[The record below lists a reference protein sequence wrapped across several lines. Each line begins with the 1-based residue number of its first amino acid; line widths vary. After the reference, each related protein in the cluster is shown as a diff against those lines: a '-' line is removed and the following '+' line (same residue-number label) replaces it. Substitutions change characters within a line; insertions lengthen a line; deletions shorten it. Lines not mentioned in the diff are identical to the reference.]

1 MTLPAPLAPLANIR
15 QWVTYR
21 LMPNDKGKTDKLP
34 CNWQTGE
41 ISSAH
46 EPGNWT
52 TYDQA
57 MSMAMLADRGH
68 GSGAG
73 FVLSP
78 GDNFWFVDI
87 DNCLT
92 AERKWS
98 SLALE
103 LCSRLAGAAIEVS
116 QSGKGLHI
124 IGTGAVPHHRC
135 KNIPLGL
142 ELYTERRFIA
152 ITGTS
157 ARGDVSADLS
167 GPMAS
172 VVGEYF
178 TPKADSG
185 SGPLEDWTSEPCEGW
200 IGSVDDDALIRR
212 ARKATGKASVAAAL
226 RPGSAESVT
235 FDDLWTGNVEALAR
249 QWPADASSNNPYDAS
264 SADMSLAMRL
274 AFWTGRDCERI
285 ERLMRMSGIMRDKY
299 ERRDY
304 IERTIMLAAGGVTD
318 VCKDKPRDAPPTPV
332 GPPIEVRAPDG
343 TLRTLQANDDK
354 SSLLNVEAHLSLA
367 GRTVAYDEFADQMLL
382 DGQPLND
389 NDELLARADLAE
401 TYFIKFSKETFADGL
416 RAAAL
421 RNRRHPLREWLDA
434 TEPTWDGVSRIDSWL
449 TTYLGVEDN
458 EYTRAVGAIFL
469 TAAVRRAR
477 KPGCKFDEL
486 LVLEGPQG
494 IGKSSAVA
502 ALCPTPEW
510 FSEDFNV
517 SMDSKQLLEI
527 TLGKWIVEAP
537 ELSKLKSAEFEQVK
551 HLLSRR
557 VDSARLAYA
566 RSRTDRGRQWVGFA
580 TVNGDRYLGDPTG
593 NRRFW
598 PVRCGTVRDD
608 LIERDRGQLWA
619 EAAVRETSGAS
630 IRLPEALWALAAVE
644 QAERVVVDE
653 LMEELAPALDSF
665 ESGLIATADLWQ
677 FLMIPLDRRSS
688 AGHKIGPVMKRLG
701 WERRQIRLEGVR
713 TYVYIKGQEAPRIF
727 YDPTA
732 RKFMTG
738 RPGLH
743 VVAN

>member
-57 MSMAMLADRGH
+57 MSMAVLADRGH
-68 GSGAG
+68 GHGAG

-78 GDNFWFVDI
+78 GDDFWFVDI

-98 SLALE
+98 PLALE

-152 ITGTS
+152 ITGTA

-167 GPMAS
+167 GPLAG
-172 VVGEYF
+172 VIAEYF

-185 SGPLEDWTSEPCEGW
+185 SGPLDDWTSEPCEGW
-200 IGSVDDDALIRR
+200 VGSADDDALIRR
-212 ARKATGKASVAAAL
+212 ARKQKPKPSAAAAL
-226 RPGSAESVT
+226 RPGSEESVS

-249 QWPADASSNNPYDAS
+249 QWPADPSSNSPYDAS

-318 VCKDKPRDAPPTPV
+318 VCKDKTPEPVPV
-332 GPPIEVRAPDG
+332 GPPIEVKAPDG
-343 TLRTLQANDDK
+343 TLRMLQATDDK
-354 SSLLNVEAHLSLA
+354 NSLQNVEAHLALA
-367 GRTVAYDEFADQMLL
+367 GRSVAYDEFADRILL

-389 NDELLARADLAE
+389 RTELLARADMAE

-416 RAAAL
+416 RAAAY
-421 RNRRHPLREWLDA
+421 RNSRHPLREWLA
-434 TEPTWDGVSRIDSWL
+434 STEPTWDGVPRLDRWL
-449 TTYLGVEDN
+449 TTYLGVESTP
-458 EYTRAVGAIFL
+458 YTDAVGAIFL

-477 KPGCKFDEL
+477 QPGCKFDEL
-486 LVLEGPQG
+486 MILEGPQG
-494 IGKSSAVA
+494 IEKSTAVA
-502 ALCPTPEW
+502 TLCPDRGW
-510 FSEDFNV
+510 FSEDFTV
-517 SMDSKQLLEI
+517 KMDSKELLEA
-527 TLGKWIVEAP
+527 THGKWLVEAP
-537 ELSKLKSAEFEQVK
+537 ELSKLTGAEVEHVK
-551 HLLSRR
+551 HLLSRQWDR
-557 VDSARLAYA
+557 ARMAYE
-566 RSRTDRGRQWVGFA
+566 RTPTDRGRQWVGFG
-580 TVNGDRYLGDPTG
+580 TVNPTNDGYLSDPTG

-598 PVRCGTVRDD
+598 PVKCGVVDV
-608 LIERDRGQLWA
+608 LGIERDRGQLWA
-619 EAAVRETSGAS
+619 EAAQRETAGAS

-644 QAERVVVDE
+644 QDARVVVDP
-653 LMEELAPALDSF
+653 LMEILVEALGGF
-665 ESGLIATADLWQ
+665 ENGRIATSAIWDL
-677 FLMIPLDRRSS
+677 LRIPTDRRSS
-688 AGHKIGPVMKRLG
+688 AGRKVGDIMKRMG
-701 WERRQIRLEGVR
+701 WTRRRVKREKDFAYAYFKGNEVSEIIWDVNTHKFIAERPRLQTV
-713 TYVYIKGQEAPRIF
+713 P
-727 YDPTA
+727 
-732 RKFMTG
+732 
-738 RPGLH
+738 
-743 VVAN
+743 